1 MHLEQRINLLVDL
14 GKYITSENSSWQN
27 TKQEA
32 HIENRWFTPEFINLA
47 IKNIAGHYLDKDKL
61 QSWIS
66 QYQIPNENNQPKN
79 VGIIM
84 AGNIPLVGF
93 HDFLSVF
100 IAGHRQ
106 TIKPSSKDNVLIRQ
120 IARHLYALDEAS
132 GPYISFSELLKGC
145 DAYIATGSNNSARYF
160 DYYFGK
166 YPNLIRRNRTSVA
179 VLKGNESGNE
189 LENLANDIYF
199 YFGMGCRNVT
209 KLYVPRNYDFAP
221 LLDACKKFNY
231 LVDHNK
237 YRNNYDYQLA
247 LLILNKKYYMTN
259 GSVIIIEE
267 PSLFSPISL
276 LHFEY
281 YDDDRAL
288 ADFLTANGDIQCIVG
303 DGYIPFGQAQYPKL
317 TDFADGT
324 DTLQFLLKLNG

>member
-14 GKYITSENSSWQN
+14 GKYITSENNSWQQA
-27 TKQEA
+27 KQKA
-32 HIENRWFTPEFINLA
+32 HNENGWFTPEFINLA
-47 IKNIAGHYLDKDKL
+47 IKNIADHYLDKDKL
-61 QSWIS
+61 QSWIA
-66 QYQIPNENNQPKN
+66 QYQIPYENNQPKN
-79 VGIIM
+79 VGIVM

-120 IARHLYALDEAS
+120 IAQYLYTLDEAAS
-132 GPYISFSELLKGC
+132 QYISFSEMLKGC

-179 VLKGNESGNE
+179 VLKGNESKKE
-189 LENLANDIYF
+189 LESLADDIYF

-209 KLYVPRNYDFAP
+209 KLYVPRNYDFTP
-221 LLDACKKFNY
+221 LLDACGKFNY
-231 LVDHNK
+231 LSDHNK
-237 YRNNYDYQLA
+237 YKNNYDYRLA
-247 LLILNKKYYMTN
+247 LLILDKKYYMTN
-259 GSVIIIEE
+259 GSVTLIEE

-281 YDDDRAL
+281 YDDERAL
-288 ADFLTANGDIQCIVG
+288 ADFLRASQDIQCIVG
-303 DGYIPFGQAQYPKL
+303 DGYIPFGQAQYPNL
-317 TDFADGT
+317 TDFADRI
-324 DTLQFLLKLNG
+324 DTLQFLLNLNV